1 MDDMHWSI
9 VIRMKTMLRL
19 RAGKKSATR
28 KYPSSYEK
36 VIPWVLGVI
45 ALFVVATVVVIALVI
60 FNALPAMN

>member
-19 RAGKKSATR
+19 RAGKKSAAR
-28 KYPSSYEK
+28 KYPSNYEK

-45 ALFVVATVVVIALVI
+45 ALFVIALMVVIALVI
-60 FNALPAMN
+60 FNALPAMR